1 MRLEAESSK
10 ITAIITPWS
19 VYRFLA
25 CTFGILT
32 APGEYQARMAHHIL
46 QDYYLNGAVVYID
59 DTIIYGKNEESF
71 LALLDQ
77 ILSKLVEFNVRLKP
91 SKCYFG
97 MDHIESWATF
107 LAKKGCMRGSR
118 GSGESRSP
126 LP

>member
-1 MRLEAESSK
+1 
-10 ITAIITPWS
+10 
-19 VYRFLA
+19 
-25 CTFGILT
+25 
-32 APGEYQARMAHHIL
+32 MAHHIL

-97 MDHIESWATF
+97 MHHIEF
-107 LAKKGCMRGSR
+107 LGHVLSEEGKQLSDERVQ
-118 GSGESRSP
+118 SP